1 MTKTTTPD
9 IVTAWQYIADE
20 NDSPESCK
28 DIAKELLRQY
38 NIAVNI
44 HEQHT
49 KRVAELSTLVADA
62 QRNIMPTLRKQIATS
77 KKHSLVDLVAER
89 RKAEEMLVIAN
100 EEKHV
105 ADQLLH
111 SMRHILST
119 ELRANRSTL
128 LTWIATRRVVN
139 ISAHGY
145 TDLVTQQLEYI
156 YKSLNILWHPKW
168 NEGLA
173 LPHGSRLPLVFQAG
187 WIKDA
192 HESAAWAW
200 QHIALGEVRE
210 KNTHHHITAYVDS
223 LPRIEVPSAPM
234 RPLTRFANS

>member
-1 MTKTTTPD
+1 MTMPTPENV
-9 IVTAWQYIADE
+9 IAWQYIANED
-20 NDSPESCK
+20 DAPESCK

-44 HEQHT
+44 HDQHA
-49 KRVAELSTLVADA
+49 KRVGELGTLVADA
-62 QRNIMPTLRKQIATS
+62 RRNIMPTLKQQIATS

-89 RKAEEMLVIAN
+89 CKAEKQLVIAN
-100 EEKHV
+100 EEKKV
-105 ADQLLH
+105 AEQLLN
-111 SMRHILST
+111 SMRHKLSA

-128 LTWIATRRVVN
+128 LAWIATRRAVN

-145 TDLVTQQLEYI
+145 TDLITPELEYI
-156 YKSLNILWHPKW
+156 YKSLNIVWHPKW
-168 NEGLA
+168 NEGLT
-173 LPHGSRLPLVFQAG
+173 LPHNSRLPLVFQAG

-210 KNTHHHITAYVDS
+210 KNHHHFVTAYVDS
-223 LPRIEVPSAPM
+223 LPRIEQPSTPM
-234 RPLTRFANS
+234 RTLTRFGNS